1 MEPVKQCSNPIWYVK
16 DLNISLN
23 AYHNSVLFLEFFA
36 FDFTKHDIL
45 MVYGSFNFYTQ
56 VTHMN
61 ASYTVGVSYSD
72 FMLCTVNICALFQ
85 YLWFTGV
92 CSFCGIPFPL
102 QITFEIQL
110 NLPAL
115 K

>member
-61 ASYTVGVSYSD
+61 ASYTVGVLTLI
-72 FMLCTVNICALFQ
+72 LCYV
-85 YLWFTGV
+85 YLCFISV
-92 CSFCGIPFPL
+92 FIVHRSV
-102 QITFEIQL
+102 
-110 NLPAL
+110 
-115 K
+115 

>member
-61 ASYTVGVSYSD
+61 ASYTVGVLTLI
-72 FMLCTVNICALFQ
+72 LCYVLSISVLYFSIYGSQECVVSVEFLF
-85 YLWFTGV
+85 LCKLHLRF
-92 CSFCGIPFPL
+92 
-102 QITFEIQL
+102 
-110 NLPAL
+110 N
-115 K
+115 